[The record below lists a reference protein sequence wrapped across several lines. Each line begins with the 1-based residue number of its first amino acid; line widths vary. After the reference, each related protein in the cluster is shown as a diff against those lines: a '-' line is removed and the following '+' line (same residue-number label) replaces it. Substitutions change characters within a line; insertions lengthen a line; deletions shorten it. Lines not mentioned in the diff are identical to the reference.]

1 MIYSRIIT
9 RWNDDFFFGV
19 ECHVGTL
26 LCQRLANIEEYSVVG
41 DLLRFLAVD
50 LESKALFTFICII
63 KALVLPTY

>member
-1 MIYSRIIT
+1 LER
-9 RWNDDFFFGV
+9 RLFFGV

-26 LCQRLANIEEYSVVG
+26 LCQRLAKIEEYSVVG

-50 LESKALFTFICII
+50 LESKALFTFICIM